1 MNGRTVASFIVVGFA
16 LMLLPELQDTLDY
29 PRFLL
34 TFLYFV
40 FFWVSLATSWNI
52 LTGYSGYFSFGH
64 GAFYGVGV
72 YTTANLV
79 TKSDLPFLL
88 SLPLAGVL
96 AAIVGLFVG
105 LVVFRLRQLRGE
117 LFALLT
123 LAVDF
128 VVASVVRNVDFIDGG
143 LGLSLGRVDYPEFL
157 GSFSNMMYRVGLVI
171 ALLTVFVAYAIYCS
185 RLGRGLF
192 AIHDDEAVAEGLGVP
207 TFRYKMIAF
216 GISAFFAGLA
226 GGLHAVQISYVTVE
240 GVFTLTIPL
249 FVILIS
255 LLGGRR
261 HWLGPAIGAVIIYTL
276 NDVFSDTNLR
286 FLNEVAIGGL
296 LIVIIL
302 FVPEGIFE
310 RLRSRIVLSAILAV
324 IVTVFQVAFIG
335 GRITEQA
342 AVMMLCVIALLMIPT
357 RLYNHSL
364 GRYFPPRITADEAV
378 VTERVVPAESGS
390 GE

>member
-1 MNGRTVASFIVVGFA
+1 MKGRAITSFIAVGVA
-16 LMLLPELQDTLDY
+16 LMALPALKDILDF

-40 FFWVSLATSWNI
+40 FFWISLATSWNI

-64 GAFYGVGV
+64 GAFYGIGV
-72 YTTANLV
+72 YTTANIV
-79 TKSDLPFLL
+79 TKTEFPFLL

-96 AAIVGLFVG
+96 AALVGLLVG

-123 LAVDF
+123 LAVGF
-128 VVASVVRNVDFIDGG
+128 VVASLARNVDFIDGG

-157 GSFSNMMYRVGLVI
+157 GEFPDMMYRLGLVI
-171 ALLTVFVAYAIYCS
+171 ALLTVFVAYLVYSS

-192 AIHDDEAVAEGLGVP
+192 AIRDDEAVAEGLGVP

-226 GGLHAVQISYVTVE
+226 GGLHAVQISYVTIE

-255 LLGGRR
+255 VLGGRR
-261 HWLGPAIGAVIIYTL
+261 HWLGPTVGAIIIYTL
-276 NDVFSDTNLR
+276 NDVFSDTSLQ
-286 FLNEVAIGGL
+286 FLNEVVIGGL
-296 LIVIIL
+296 LIVMIL

-310 RLRSRIVLSAILAV
+310 RLRSRLVPAMILAAIITV
-324 IVTVFQVAFIG
+324 IQAVFIG
-335 GRITEQA
+335 GRITGQA
-342 AVMMLCVIALLMIPT
+342 AITMLCVIALLMIPL
-357 RLYNHSL
+357 RIYN
-364 GRYFPPRITADEAV
+364 RYFGRFAPSRRAQPEVVGAV
-378 VTERVVPAESGS
+378 TKPAS

>member
-1 MNGRTVASFIVVGFA
+1 MKRRSIAGFLAVGFA
-16 LMLLPELQDTLDY
+16 LMLLPELRDTLNY
-29 PRFLL
+29 PRYLL
-34 TFLYFV
+34 SFLYFV
-40 FFWVSLATSWNI
+40 FFWIALATSWNI

-64 GAFYGVGV
+64 GAFYGIGV
-72 YTTANLV
+72 YTTANIVTKTDLSFLV
-79 TKSDLPFLL
+79 T
-88 SLPLAGVL
+88 LPLAGVL
-96 AAIVGLFVG
+96 AALVGLVVG

-128 VVASVVRNVDFIDGG
+128 VVAALARNVDFIDGG
-143 LGLSLGRVDYPEFL
+143 LGHSLGRVDYPEFL
-157 GSFSNMMYRVGLVI
+157 GAFPDMMYRVGLVI
-171 ALLTVFVAYAIYCS
+171 ALLTVFVAYLVYSS

-207 TFRYKMIAF
+207 TFRFKLIAF

-240 GVFTLTIPL
+240 GVFTLTVPL

-261 HWLGPAIGAVIIYTL
+261 HWLGPAIGAIIIYTL
-276 NDVFSDTNLR
+276 NDVFSDTSLR
-286 FLNEVAIGGL
+286 FLNEIAIGGL

-302 FVPEGIFE
+302 FMPEGIYE
-310 RLRSRIVLSAILAV
+310 RLRSRIVPAAILAT
-324 IVTVFQVAFIG
+324 IVTIIQVAFSG

-342 AVMMLCVIALLMIPT
+342 AVTMLCVIALLMIPAW
-357 RLYNHSL
+357 LYNRYI
-364 GRYFPPRITADEAV
+364 GRYILPRGARASARGAV
-378 VTERVVPAESGS
+378 AETGS

>member
-1 MNGRTVASFIVVGFA
+1 MKRRSIAGFVAVGFA
-16 LMLLPELQDTLDY
+16 LMLLPELRETLNF

-40 FFWVSLATSWNI
+40 FFWIALATSWNI

-64 GAFYGVGV
+64 GAFYGIGV

-79 TKSDLPFLL
+79 TKTDFTYLATLPF
-88 SLPLAGVL
+88 AGIL
-96 AAIVGLFVG
+96 AALVGLLVG

-128 VVASVVRNVDFIDGG
+128 VVASLARNLDFIDGG
-143 LGLSLGRVDYPEFL
+143 LGLSLGRVEYPEFL
-157 GSFSNMMYRVGLVI
+157 GAFPDMMYRIGLLI
-171 ALLTVFVAYAIYCS
+171 ALLTVFVAYMIYSS

-192 AIHDDEAVAEGLGVP
+192 AVHDDEAAAEGIGVP
-207 TFRYKMIAF
+207 TFRYKLIAF

-226 GGLHAVQISYVTVE
+226 GGMHAVQISYVTVE
-240 GVFTLTIPL
+240 SVFTLTIPL

-261 HWLGPAIGAVIIYTL
+261 HWLGPVIGAVIIYTL

-286 FLNEVAIGGL
+286 FVNEVVIGAL
-296 LIVIIL
+296 LIVMIV
-302 FVPEGIFE
+302 FMPEGIYE
-310 RLRSRIVLSAILAV
+310 RLRSRIVPAAILAL
-324 IVTVFQVAFIG
+324 IVTVFQVLFVG
-335 GRITEQA
+335 GRITGQA
-342 AVMMLCVIALLMIPT
+342 AVTMLCVIALLMVPARFYHRYI
-357 RLYNHSL
+357 
-364 GRYFPPRITADEAV
+364 GRFASSRQSSPETLV
-378 VTERVVPAESGS
+378 TVTEPAS

>member
-1 MNGRTVASFIVVGFA
+1 MKGRTVAGFIAVGVA
-16 LMLLPELQDTLDY
+16 LMALPALKDTLDF

-64 GAFYGVGV
+64 GAFYGIGV
-72 YTTANLV
+72 YTTANIV
-79 TKSDLPFLL
+79 TKTEFPFLL

-96 AAIVGLFVG
+96 AALVGLFVG

-123 LAVDF
+123 LAVGF
-128 VVASVVRNVDFIDGG
+128 VVASLARNVDFIDGG

-157 GSFSNMMYRVGLVI
+157 GAFPDMIYRVGLVI
-171 ALLTVFVAYAIYCS
+171 ALLTVFVAYLIYSS

-192 AIHDDEAVAEGLGVP
+192 AIRDDEAVAEGLGVP

-240 GVFTLTIPL
+240 GVFTLTISL
-249 FVILIS
+249 FVILMS

-261 HWLGPAIGAVIIYTL
+261 HWLGPTIGAVIIYTL
-276 NDVFSDTNLR
+276 NDAFSDTNLQ
-286 FLNEVAIGGL
+286 FVNEIVIGAL

-302 FVPEGIFE
+302 FIPEGIFE
-310 RLRSRIVLSAILAV
+310 RLRSRFVPALILAV
-324 IVTVFQVAFIG
+324 VVTIIQAVFVG

-342 AVMMLCVIALLMIPT
+342 ATTMLCVIALLMLPA
-357 RLYNHSL
+357 RHYNRYIGRFAPSRRAQPEVL
-364 GRYFPPRITADEAV
+364 GAV
-378 VTERVVPAESGS
+378 TKPVS

>member
-1 MNGRTVASFIVVGFA
+1 MKGRTVAAFIAVGVA
-16 LMLLPELQDTLDY
+16 LMALPEFKDMLDF
-29 PRFLL
+29 PRYLL

-64 GAFYGVGV
+64 GAFYGIGV
-72 YTTANLV
+72 YTAANVV
-79 TKSDLPFLL
+79 TKTELSFLL
-88 SLPLAGVL
+88 TLPLAGVL
-96 AAIVGLFVG
+96 AALVGLVVG

-123 LAVDF
+123 LAVGF
-128 VVASVVRNVDFIDGG
+128 VVASLARNVDFIDGG

-157 GSFSNMMYRVGLVI
+157 GAFPDMMYRVGLVI
-171 ALLTVFVAYAIYCS
+171 ALLTVFVAYFIYSS

-207 TFRYKMIAF
+207 TFRYKMMAF

-226 GGLHAVQISYVTVE
+226 GGLHSAQISYVTIE
-240 GVFTLTIPL
+240 GVFTLTVPL

-261 HWLGPAIGAVIIYTL
+261 HWLGPTIGAIIIYTL
-276 NDVFSDTNLR
+276 NDVFSDTSLQ
-286 FLNEVAIGGL
+286 FLNEVVIGGL
-296 LIVIIL
+296 LIVMIL

-310 RLRSRIVLSAILAV
+310 RLRSRIVPALILAV
-324 IVTVFQVAFIG
+324 IVTVIQAVFVG
-335 GRITEQA
+335 GRITGQA
-342 AVMMLCVIALLMIPT
+342 AITMLCVIALLMIPA
-357 RLYNHSL
+357 RLYNSTIGRFAPSRRAQPEVL
-364 GRYFPPRITADEAV
+364 GAV
-378 VTERVVPAESGS
+378 TKPAS